1 MNNSVAC
8 QFKRNVDADNN
19 PTGDWEPGMAFEFVV
34 QGQYATQSA
43 IISSTNTAETLI
55 IPLNRV
61 SFAAGNP
68 DVIKAAWVKAEATA
82 KSLKEAR
89 VKSGLDPTGNPV
101 VHPIAATHVLPAPAP
116 PVAPVVHPVVPPV
129 VAPAAPK

>member
-19 PTGDWEPGMAFEFVV
+19 PTGDWEPGMAFEFVA

-68 DVIKAAWVKAEATA
+68 DVIKAAFLKAQAAAAAA
-82 KSLKEAR
+82 KLNPPK
-89 VKSGLDPTGNPV
+89 PPV
-101 VHPIAATHVLPAPAP
+101 VAPVVA
-116 PVAPVVHPVVPPV
+116 PVAPVLHPVVPPV